1 MKFFCISATN
11 PVGCV
16 LFNGVNGW
24 DEDDMI
30 VRRII
35 RNGRKNQ
42 DKRFF
47 LLRNSIDKV
56 SNALKI

>member
-1 MKFFCISATN
+1 MKMFYISATN

-16 LFNGVNGW
+16 LFNGVNRW

-30 VRRII
+30 AGRII

-47 LLRNSIDKV
+47 LLRILSIRF
-56 SNALKI
+56 